1 MLLRNITRCLLPRAL
16 CTSYTSARVG
26 TSPTGLASPS
36 LLIEKRMPTL
46 LIDVPKVENLTC
58 GTGQPAQRGRR
69 KPLVWKRRHPWFDR
83 QWSLD
88 LKRAKKGP
96 LTPQFPEGVPFTA
109 IRSFQSF
116 AGKSWK
122 INAGRRRKIRLSLKR
137 GRRKLL

>member
-46 LIDVPKVENLTC
+46 LIMCRKWRIWLAEQVNLLSVVVESHWC
-58 GTGQPAQRGRR
+58 GSEASM
-69 KPLVWKRRHPWFDR
+69 FDR

>member
-1 MLLRNITRCLLPRAL
+1 
-16 CTSYTSARVG
+16 
-26 TSPTGLASPS
+26 
-36 LLIEKRMPTL
+36 MPTL
-46 LIDVPKVENLTC
+46 LIDIPKVEKLTC

-96 LTPQFPEGVPFTA
+96 ATPQYPDGVPFTQ
-109 IRSFQSF
+109 IRAFQSF
-116 AGKSWK
+116 AGRSWK

>member
-1 MLLRNITRCLLPRAL
+1 MLSRNITRCLLPRAK
-16 CTSYTSARVG
+16 CTSYAPLVAWTP
-26 TSPTGLASPS
+26 PTIRTPFSVLPRK
-36 LLIEKRMPTL
+36 EMPTL
-46 LIDVPKVENLTC
+46 LIDTPKIEEMTC

-69 KPLVWKRRHPWFDR
+69 KPIVWKRRHPWFDR

-96 LTPQFPEGVPFTA
+96 STPQFPEGVPFTQ

-116 AGKSWK
+116 AGRSWK